1 MMKLTTINKILMIN
15 NSLSGNDVKWINYL
29 LLLNALI
36 TNNNGSVVFVQ

>member
-1 MMKLTTINKILMIN
+1 MMKITTININSAILMIN

-36 TNNNGSVVFVQ
+36 TMGV